1 MASNVDVGRSFILPP
16 DTPAERV
23 AALRAAFDRMVKDP
37 AFVEEI
43 TKAGFQLSPA
53 SGADVQQ
60 AVAQATKLDA
70 ALTRIVQETI
80 ARPK

>member
-1 MASNVDVGRSFILPP
+1 VQ
-16 DTPAERV
+16 
-23 AALRAAFDRMVKDP
+23 ALRAAFDRMVKDP

-53 SGADVQQ
+53 SGLQVQQ

-70 ALTRIVQETI
+70 GLARTVREMV
-80 ARPK
+80 ARPKK